1 MRRLL
6 QTLLLASVLMFFMN
20 FSASADLPKLKKSIT
35 WEKLKT
41 HPAPLPVLGHITPVP
56 SEIGRDSWWSVGC
69 ETLDRDFTNFDNY
82 KRYVGLTGVGYEP
95 VGYLGE
101 KDGVYCVLCRATVVY
116 PGAKPFYALVYVS
129 DEGLQNIWEIW
140 MGVHAEKK

>member
-6 QTLLLASVLMFFMN
+6 QPLLLASVLMFSMN
-20 FSASADLPKLKKSIT
+20 FSASAGLPKLKKSIT

-82 KRYVGLTGVGYEP
+82 KQYVGLTGVGYARIQSGWAKCEP
-95 VGYLGE
+95 VKESMISPGWTISST
-101 KDGVYCVLCRATVVY
+101 VLSKR
-116 PGAKPFYALVYVS
+116 G
-129 DEGLQNIWEIW
+129 
-140 MGVHAEKK
+140 